1 MPTQVNQLQWLNTRY
16 TTILEELRGTETGET
31 TEKILEI
38 LALNQQIQTQIM
50 LQLLAEQKALEM
62 DTEEMMMEISQYLQ
76 EIVSSRIR
84 EAENLEKVR

>member
-1 MPTQVNQLQWLNTRY
+1 MPTKTNLLQWLNTRY
-16 TTILEELRGTETGET
+16 ATILKELQGTETSET
-31 TEKILEI
+31 TQKILEL

-50 LQLLAEQKALEM
+50 LHLIAEQKALEM

-84 EAENLEKVR
+84 EADNLEKAR